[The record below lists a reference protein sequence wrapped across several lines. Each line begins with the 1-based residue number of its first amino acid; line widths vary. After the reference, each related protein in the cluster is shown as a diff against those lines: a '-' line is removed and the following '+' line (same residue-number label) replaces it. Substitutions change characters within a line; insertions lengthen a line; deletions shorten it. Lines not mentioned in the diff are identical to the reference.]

1 MHPDN
6 TVIEQ
11 SIEKATWGLFRIC
24 LVKTISSFLLA
35 YSTTYC
41 IIPKAAVNK
50 SRSVTQHSSE
60 LCNALRKQ
68 NGLDRQGDAIELA
81 WLSARSVAPSWL
93 CFLTSIS
100 DP

>member
-24 LVKTISSFLLA
+24 RVKTISSFLLA

-41 IIPKAAVNK
+41 IIPKGG
-50 SRSVTQHSSE
+50 SE
-60 LCNALRKQ
+60 QKLVLPNIPRFC
-68 NGLDRQGDAIELA
+68 
-81 WLSARSVAPSWL
+81 
-93 CFLTSIS
+93 
-100 DP
+100 